1 MANPRSCGSL
11 QKCTKHDGS
20 AALMVQ
26 PVQDRNSYV
35 PSLPFCHGSDTGRR
49 SHPALAGVALAM
61 TLGACAATDT
71 GPINTLSPVPTREST
86 HFMNDFGDDGALV
99 VGVSFS
105 GGGTRAAAFAY
116 GVLRE
121 LDAAVID
128 EVPRE
133 RSVTDSI
140 HMVSGTSG
148 GAVAAAYFGM
158 RGPDD
163 FHDFRERFLVQDV
176 EASMRTSV
184 ASPANLLRAWS
195 GGVNDRGSLADW
207 LDSNLFEGATFS
219 AFDYPDAPTVWLTA
233 SDIFNGVPFIFT
245 HDTFAALCSDLNQL
259 RIADAV
265 AASAAVPV
273 VFAPLDVSADSPDC
287 GYRRP
292 AWLERA
298 LADREAP
305 VRLNAHARALDS
317 YRRDDRLATVRLL
330 DGGLTDNIGVTG
342 FALERAS
349 ADTPYGP
356 LTAQQAVRLQRLLFI
371 ITDAGRETQAEWG
384 NRAQRPRLSEVIQ
397 AVSHTT
403 IGSSVRK
410 GADALNMAAQQW
422 QDDIIRFRCS
432 LSDAQVTRY
441 RGSLRGWNC
450 RDVRIL
456 VEILSF
462 RDFDIESQDALNRVP
477 TRLTLPEAQVD
488 LVIEAGRRAVRENA
502 SIIETIT
509 AIRRHA
515 GVRHT
520 AWPAR

>member
-1 MANPRSCGSL
+1 MFSN
-11 QKCTKHDGS
+11 
-20 AALMVQ
+20 
-26 PVQDRNSYV
+26 RNSPL
-35 PSLPFCHGSDTGRR
+35 PSLPFRHR
-49 SHPALAGVALAM
+49 PAVNRPPAPVLAALTLAVAL
-61 TLGACAATDT
+61 GGCAATDT
-71 GPINTLSPVPTREST
+71 GPINVISPVPTRASS

-105 GGGTRAAAFAY
+105 GGGTRAAAFAH
-116 GVLRE
+116 GVLLE

-128 EVPRE
+128 EEPRE

-148 GAVAAAYFGM
+148 GAVAAAYYGM
-158 RGPDD
+158 QGPDN
-163 FHDFRERFLVQDV
+163 FHDFRERFLMQDV

-184 ASPANLLRAWS
+184 VSPANLMRAWS
-195 GGVNDRGSLADW
+195 GGVNDRGSLANW
-207 LDSNLFEGATFS
+207 LDNNLFNRATFS

-245 HDTFAALCSDLNQL
+245 HDTFAALCSDLEQL

-265 AASAAVPV
+265 AASAALPV

-317 YRRDDRLATVRLL
+317 YRRDDRLTTVRLL

-356 LTAQQAVRLQRLLFI
+356 LTEAQAVRLQRLLFI
-371 ITDAGRETQAEWG
+371 ITDAGRAAMPEWG
-384 NRAQRPRLSEVIQ
+384 NRAQRPRLSEVMQ
-397 AVSHTT
+397 AVSYTT

-422 QDDIIRFRCS
+422 QEDIIRFRCS
-432 LSDAQVTRY
+432 LSDAQVIRH
-441 RGSLRGWNC
+441 RGNLRGWNC
-450 RDVRIL
+450 RDVHIS

-462 RDFDIESQDALNRVP
+462 RDFDTDTQDALNRVP
-477 TRLTLPEAQVD
+477 TRLSLPEEQVD

-502 SIIETIT
+502 NIRETVA

-515 GVRHT
+515 GVRRSP
-520 AWPAR
+520 WPDQ

>member
-1 MANPRSCGSL
+1 M
-11 QKCTKHDGS
+11 
-20 AALMVQ
+20 
-26 PVQDRNSYV
+26 
-35 PSLPFCHGSDTGRR
+35 PSLPFRPR
-49 SHPALAGVALAM
+49 SNVRKPSPRALAGLALAVM
-61 TLGACAATDT
+61 LGGCAVTDT
-71 GPINTLSPVPTREST
+71 GPINTISPVATRASS

-148 GAVAAAYFGM
+148 GAVMAAYYGM
-158 RGPDD
+158 RGPDQ
-163 FHDFRERFLVQDV
+163 FHDFRERFLVQNV

-184 ASPANLLRAWS
+184 VSPANLLRAWS

-207 LDSNLFEGATFS
+207 LDQHLFDRATFS
-219 AFDYPDAPTVWLTA
+219 AFEYPDAPTVWLTA

-245 HDTFAALCSDLNQL
+245 HDTFAALCSDLNQV

-292 AWLERA
+292 EWLERA

-356 LTAQQAVRLQRLLFI
+356 LTARQAVLLQRLLFI
-371 ITDAGRETQAEWG
+371 ITDAGREALPEWG
-384 NRAQRPRLSEVIQ
+384 NREQRPRLAEVIQ

-410 GADALNMAAQQW
+410 GEDALNMSAQQW
-422 QDDIIRFRCS
+422 QEDIVRFRCS
-432 LSDAQVTRY
+432 LTDSQVTRY
-441 RGSLRGWNC
+441 RGNLQGWDC
-450 RDVRIL
+450 RDVRIS

-462 RDFDIESQDALNRVP
+462 RDFDTESQDALNRVP
-477 TRLTLPEAQVD
+477 TRLTLPEEQVD
-488 LVIEAGRRAVRENA
+488 MVIEAGRRAVRANP
-502 SIIETIT
+502 SIRETVA

-515 GVRHT
+515 EVRR
-520 AWPAR
+520 APWPE

>member
-1 MANPRSCGSL
+1 MPRI
-11 QKCTKHDGS
+11 T
-20 AALMVQ
+20 AI
-26 PVQDRNSYV
+26 
-35 PSLPFCHGSDTGRR
+35 
-49 SHPALAGVALAM
+49 PALALAFALA
-61 TLGACAATDT
+61 GCAATDT

-128 EVPRE
+128 EDPRE

-148 GAVAAAYFGM
+148 GAVAAAYFGL
-158 RGPDD
+158 RGPDG

-184 ASPANLLRAWS
+184 ASPVNLMRAWS
-195 GGVNDRGSLADW
+195 GGVNDRGSLSAW
-207 LDSNLFEGATFS
+207 LDRNLFDGATFS

-245 HDTFAALCSDLNQL
+245 PDTFAALCSDLDQL

-273 VFAPLDVSADSPDC
+273 VFAPLDVAADSPDC

-298 LADREAP
+298 LEDRRAP

-349 ADTPYGP
+349 ADTPHGP
-356 LTAQQAVRLQRLLFI
+356 LTAEQAVRLQRLVFI
-371 ITDAGRETQAEWG
+371 VTDAGREAMPEWG
-384 NRAQRPRLSEVIQ
+384 NRARGPRLSELLP
-397 AVSHTT
+397 AVSQTT
-403 IGSSVRK
+403 ITSSVRK
-410 GADALNMAAQQW
+410 GFDALNMAAQQW
-422 QDDIIRFRCS
+422 QADIIRFRCT
-432 LSDAQVTRY
+432 LTEAQVTRI
-441 RGSLRGWNC
+441 RGSMRGWDC
-450 RDVRIL
+450 RDVRVT
-456 VEILSF
+456 VELLSF
-462 RDFDIESQDALNRVP
+462 RDFDLETQDALNSIP
-477 TRLTLPEAQVD
+477 TRLSLPEAQVD
-488 LVIEAGRRAVRENA
+488 MLIEAGRRAVRENA
-502 SIIETIT
+502 AIREAVA

-515 GVRHT
+515 GVRR
-520 AWPAR
+520 APWPAQ

>member
-1 MANPRSCGSL
+1 M
-11 QKCTKHDGS
+11 
-20 AALMVQ
+20 
-26 PVQDRNSYV
+26 
-35 PSLPFCHGSDTGRR
+35 PSLPFRHRLSARKP
-49 SHPALAGVALAM
+49 SAPALAGLVLAGAL
-61 TLGACAATDT
+61 TGCAVTDT
-71 GPINTLSPVPTREST
+71 GPINTVSPVPTRESA

-105 GGGTRAAAFAY
+105 GGGTRAAAFAH
-116 GVLRE
+116 GVLLE

-128 EVPRE
+128 EEPRE

-148 GAVAAAYFGM
+148 GAVAAAYYGIH
-158 RGPDD
+158 GPDR
-163 FHDFRERFLVQDV
+163 FHDFRERFLVRDV

-184 ASPANLLRAWS
+184 ASPANLFRAWS

-207 LDSNLFEGATFS
+207 LDRNLFDHATFS

-245 HDTFAALCSDLNQL
+245 HDTFAALCSDLDQL

-273 VFAPLDVSADSPDC
+273 VFTPLDVSADSPDC

-292 AWLERA
+292 EWLERA

-371 ITDAGRETQAEWG
+371 ITDAGRQEMPEWG
-384 NRAQRPRLSEVIQ
+384 NRAQRPRLTEVLQ

-422 QDDIIRFRCS
+422 QEDIIRFRCS
-432 LSDAQVTRY
+432 LSDAQVRRY
-441 RGSLRGWNC
+441 RGNLQGWNC
-450 RDVRIL
+450 RDVRIS

-462 RDFDIESQDALNRVP
+462 RDFDIASQDLLNQVP
-477 TRLTLPEAQVD
+477 TRLTLPEEQVD
-488 LVIEAGRRAVRENA
+488 LVIAAGRRAVRENA
-502 SIIETIT
+502 NIRETVN
-509 AIRRHA
+509 AIRRYA
-515 GVRHT
+515 GVRR
-520 AWPAR
+520 APWPEQ

>member
-1 MANPRSCGSL
+1 ML
-11 QKCTKHDGS
+11 QSRPPSSGPGQQRLPVL
-20 AALMVQ
+20 AAL
-26 PVQDRNSYV
+26 
-35 PSLPFCHGSDTGRR
+35 SL
-49 SHPALAGVALAM
+49 AAV
-61 TLGACAATDT
+61 LGGCSVTDT
-71 GPINTLSPVPTREST
+71 GPINVLSPVPTREST

-128 EVPRE
+128 EEPRE

-148 GAVAAAYFGM
+148 GAVAAAYFAL
-158 RGPDD
+158 RGPDG

-184 ASPANLLRAWS
+184 ASPVNLMRAWS
-195 GGVNDRGSLADW
+195 GGVNDRGSLAGW
-207 LDSNLFEGATFS
+207 LDRNLFDGATFA

-245 HDTFAALCSDLNQL
+245 HDTFAALCSDLDQL

-292 AWLERA
+292 EWLERA
-298 LADREAP
+298 LADRETP
-305 VRLNAHARALDS
+305 VRLNAHARALDT

-356 LTAQQAVRLQRLLFI
+356 LSAAQAVRLQRLLFI
-371 ITDAGRETQAEWG
+371 VTDAGREAMPEWG
-384 NRAQRPRLSEVIQ
+384 NRPQRPRLSELLA
-397 AVSHTT
+397 AVSQTT
-403 IGSSVRK
+403 ISSSVRK
-410 GADALNMAAQQW
+410 GFDALNLAAQQW
-422 QDDIIRFRCS
+422 QEDIIRFRCS
-432 LSDAQVTRY
+432 LTQAQVQQY
-441 RGSLRGWNC
+441 RGNVRGWNC
-450 RDVRIL
+450 RDVRIT
-456 VEILSF
+456 VENLSF
-462 RDFDIESQDALNRVP
+462 RDFDSETQDALSRTP

-488 LVIEAGRRAVRENA
+488 LLIEAGRRAVRENA
-502 SIIETIT
+502 
-509 AIRRHA
+509 AIRETVAAIRQHA
-515 GVRHT
+515 GVRR
-520 AWPAR
+520 APWPER

>member
-1 MANPRSCGSL
+1 M
-11 QKCTKHDGS
+11 
-20 AALMVQ
+20 AALT
-26 PVQDRNSYV
+26 
-35 PSLPFCHGSDTGRR
+35 L
-49 SHPALAGVALAM
+49 ALA
-61 TLGACAATDT
+61 LGGCSVTDT
-71 GPINTLSPVPTREST
+71 GPINVLSAVPTRAST

-128 EVPRE
+128 EDPRE

-158 RGPDD
+158 RGPDN

-184 ASPANLLRAWS
+184 ASPVNLMRAWS
-195 GGVNDRGSLADW
+195 GGVNDRTSLADW
-207 LDSNLFEGATFS
+207 LDRNLFDRATFS
-219 AFDYPDAPTVWLTA
+219 AFEYPNAPTVWLTA
-233 SDIFNGVPFIFT
+233 SDIFNGVPFLFT
-245 HDTFAALCSDLNQL
+245 HDTFAALCSDLDQM

-273 VFAPLDVSADSPDC
+273 VFAPLDVSADSDDC

-292 AWLERA
+292 EWLERA
-298 LADREAP
+298 LTDRASP

-356 LTAQQAVRLQRLLFI
+356 LTEAQAVRLQRLLFI
-371 ITDAGRETQAEWG
+371 VTDAGRETMPEWG
-384 NRAQRPRLSEVIQ
+384 NRAQRPRLSELLP
-397 AVSHTT
+397 AVSQTT
-403 IGSSVRK
+403 ITSSVRK
-410 GADALNMAAQQW
+410 GFDALNMAMQQW
-422 QDDIIRFRCS
+422 QEDIIRFRCS
-432 LSDAQVTRY
+432 LSPAQVARH
-441 RGSLRGWNC
+441 RGSAQGWNC
-450 RDVRIL
+450 RDVRIT
-456 VEILSF
+456 VEMLSF
-462 RDFDIESQDALNRVP
+462 RAFDTESQDALNRIP
-477 TRLTLPEAQVD
+477 TRLSLPEDQVD
-488 LVIEAGRRAVRENA
+488 LLIDAGRRAVRENA
-502 SIIETIT
+502 
-509 AIRRHA
+509 AIRETVAAIRQYA
-515 GVRHT
+515 GVRRA
-520 AWPAR
+520 AWPAQ

>member
-1 MANPRSCGSL
+1 MFSNGKR
-11 QKCTKHDGS
+11 
-20 AALMVQ
+20 AL
-26 PVQDRNSYV
+26 
-35 PSLPFCHGSDTGRR
+35 PSLPFRQRPGRCI
-49 SHPALAGVALAM
+49 PGLATLMLAAALGGCSVS
-61 TLGACAATDT
+61 DT
-71 GPINTLSPVPTREST
+71 GPINTVSQVPMRAST
-86 HFMNDFGDDGALV
+86 QFINDFGDDGALV

-128 EVPRE
+128 EDPRE

-148 GAVAAAYFGM
+148 GAVTAAYFAQH
-158 RGPDD
+158 GPDR

-184 ASPANLLRAWS
+184 ASPVNLLRAWS
-195 GGVNDRGSLADW
+195 GGVNDRSSLADW
-207 LDSNLFEGATFS
+207 MDRNLFDGATFS

-233 SDIFNGVPFIFT
+233 SDVFNGVPFLFT

-273 VFAPLDVSADSPDC
+273 VFAPLDITADSPDC

-298 LADREAP
+298 LDDREAP

-317 YRRDDRLATVRLL
+317 YRRSDRLTTVRLL
-330 DGGLTDNIGVTG
+330 DGGLTDNLGVTG

-349 ADTPYGP
+349 ADTPHGP
-356 LTAQQAVRLQRLLFI
+356 LTAEQAVRLQRLLFI
-371 ITDAGRETQAEWG
+371 VTDAGRQTLPEWG
-384 NRAQRPRLSEVIQ
+384 SRAQRPRLSELLP
-397 AVSHTT
+397 AVSQTT
-403 IGSSVRK
+403 ITSSVRK
-410 GADALNMAAQQW
+410 GFDALRLAAQQW
-422 QDDIIRFRCS
+422 QEDIIRFRCS
-432 LSDAQVTRY
+432 LSEAQVIRH
-441 RGSLRGWNC
+441 RGSLNGWNC
-450 RDVRIL
+450 RDVRIT
-456 VEILSF
+456 VELLSF
-462 RDFDIESQDALNRVP
+462 HDFDTETQEALNRIP
-477 TRLTLPEAQVD
+477 TRLSLPEDQVD
-488 LVIEAGRRAVRENA
+488 LLIDAGRRAVRENA
-502 SIIETIT
+502 EIRETVA

-515 GVRHT
+515 GVRRSP
-520 AWPAR
+520 WPQQ